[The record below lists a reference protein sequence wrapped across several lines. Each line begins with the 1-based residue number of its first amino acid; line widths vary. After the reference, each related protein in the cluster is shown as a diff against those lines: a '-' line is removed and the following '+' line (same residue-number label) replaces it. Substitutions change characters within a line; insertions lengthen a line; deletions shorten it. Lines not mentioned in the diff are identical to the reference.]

1 MTYHARCYFNHARTT
16 ASNYYVSKRQMEE
29 VMHIRG
35 RVPNLESPIE
45 CAKKLRS
52 KVMKYAFTKVRAAYG
67 RHPVTLYTRASPGLH
82 EGFTLKQR
90 KQMNLA
96 FELEVILIGS

>member
-1 MTYHARCYFNHARTT
+1 
-16 ASNYYVSKRQMEE
+16 
-29 VMHIRG
+29 MHIHG
-35 RVPNLESPIE
+35 RVPNLKTPIE
-45 CAKKLRS
+45 CAKKPRS

-67 RHPVTLYTRASPGLH
+67 RHPVTLYTRASRGLH
-82 EGFTLKQR
+82 EGFTRASRGLAQLKQR

>member
-1 MTYHARCYFNHARTT
+1 
-16 ASNYYVSKRQMEE
+16 MEE

-67 RHPVTLYTRASPGLH
+67 KHPVTLYTGASRGLH
-82 EGFTLKQR
+82 EGFTRASTVEAAQT
-90 KQMNLA
+90 NE
-96 FELEVILIGS
+96 FGV